1 MAPEV
6 YDAVVVGAGAAG
18 GWAAKELCE
27 RGLSVLLLDA
37 GPQLDAERDFPVPA
51 RPEQRL
57 VSRLGGL
64 RRQPVQMRCAAYS
77 GRTRRFFVDDRES
90 PYTSPAGRPFNWF
103 RGRQVGGRLHVWG
116 RVVPRLSD
124 RELEPWPLSYLELAP
139 WYDRVEAFLGVDDV
153 ALNGAEERFKAAVE
167 EASPERRVLRP
178 RVVRH
183 DRERQPATIR
193 AAERT
198 GRLTLRPDTVVRT
211 VELDPRTG
219 KATGVSY
226 VDRERRTAG
235 EARGRVVVLCA
246 STIETLRILLN
257 SGFGNSSGLLGQG
270 LMDHVLTGLGGPLD
284 DAASEPAAAA
294 DPYDF
299 GLATGFQLPGF
310 DGGWAL
316 QGAIGRGVPT
326 WYFLAH
332 GEMLARPENRVTLA
346 ARKTDAWGVP
356 AAHVS
361 CSPGPE
367 EIAMA
372 ADQRQTMRALA
383 ATAGLEVRMLP
394 SGRRLEALAFRLWKR
409 RLLAPHGAFLPG
421 TAAHEIGGAPLGN
434 DSRTSVLNSFGQCW
448 DAENVFVTD
457 GAAFPAGCWQN
468 VTLTIMALTARAS
481 DYIARELAAG
491 RV

>member
-1 MAPEV
+1 M

-37 GPQLDAERDFPVPA
+37 GPQLDPELDFPVPA
-51 RPEQRL
+51 APDQRL
-57 VSRLGGL
+57 VSRLGAL

-77 GRTRRFFVDDRES
+77 GRTRRFFVSDRES
-90 PYTSPAGRPFNWF
+90 PYTTPANQPFNWF
-103 RGRQVGGRLHVWG
+103 RGRQVGGRLHVWA
-116 RVVPRLSD
+116 RVVPRLSG
-124 RELEPWPLSYLELAP
+124 RELEPWPLSYADLAP

-153 ALNGAEERFKAAVE
+153 AMNGAEERFKGAVE
-167 EASPERRVLRP
+167 RAFPERQVLRA
-178 RVVRH
+178 RVVQH
-183 DRERQPATIR
+183 ERERQPATIR

-198 GRLTLRPDTVVRT
+198 GRLTLRPNTVVRT
-211 VELDPRTG
+211 VALDSRTG

-226 VDRERRTAG
+226 VDRESRTAG

-257 SGFGNSSGLLGQG
+257 SGYGNSSGLLGQG
-270 LMDHVLTGLGGPLD
+270 LMDHVLTGLGGPLRE
-284 DAASEPAAAA
+284 AASVPDAAA

-299 GLATGFQLPGF
+299 GLVTGFQVPGF
-310 DGGWAL
+310 ADGWGL
-316 QGAIGRGVPT
+316 QGAIGRGVPI

-332 GEMLARPENRVTLA
+332 GEMLARPENCVTLA

-356 AAHVS
+356 VAHIS
-361 CSPGPE
+361 CSPGPNE
-367 EIAMA
+367 VATA
-372 ADQRQTMRALA
+372 ADQIRTMRELA
-383 ATAGLEVRMLP
+383 ATAGLEVRTPP
-394 SGRRLEALAFRLWKR
+394 SGKRLDALAFRLWKR
-409 RLLAPHGAFLPG
+409 RLLSPDGAFLPG
-421 TAAHEIGGAPLGN
+421 SAAHEIGGAPLGS
-434 DSRTSVLNSFGQCW
+434 DPRTSVLNSFGQCW

-481 DYIARELAAG
+481 DYIARELAAD
-491 RV
+491 RL